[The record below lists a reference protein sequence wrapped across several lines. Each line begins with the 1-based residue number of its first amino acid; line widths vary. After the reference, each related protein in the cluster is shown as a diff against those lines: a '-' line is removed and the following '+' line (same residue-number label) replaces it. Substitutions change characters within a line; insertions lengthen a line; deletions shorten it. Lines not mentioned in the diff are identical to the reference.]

1 MAVVDDIP
9 KSRITLQYPT
19 EVNGKKVKKELP
31 FRMMVM
37 GDFSLGKSKD
47 RKVDFDAREARQLD
61 GTNLDKTIEDMG
73 INLSFSVEN
82 KINPADES
90 ELKVN
95 LPITGMKSFNP
106 ASVAESVPKIKSLN
120 LMKKLLVEL
129 QSTTDNNKAFRRK
142 LNEVLKSE
150 KNLVELKKT
159 LSLMTNYKLPSSSLS
174 GNDK

>member
-82 KINPADES
+82 KINPDDES
-90 ELKVN
+90 ELKVS

-120 LMKKLLVEL
+120 LMKKLLMEL
-129 QSTTDNNKAFRRK
+129 QSTTDNNKSFRRK

-174 GNDK
+174 ENDK